1 MITDVTVMGTL
12 RHRRTPSPA
21 RWRNLYCECI
31 TFIQPWMMAEST
43 APLFGQT
50 SRYGAKIVAYGIMQN
65 VYIPFGFV
73 LILLRPF
80 GLMLVRPFGLMLV
93 RPSGFPTSTQLR
105 TVFRRVQAKRAEQEA
120 TFLILRAAGQPARA

>member
-80 GLMLVRPFGLMLV
+80 GLMLVRP
-93 RPSGFPTSTQLR
+93 SGFPTSTQLR

>member
-1 MITDVTVMGTL
+1 MITDVTLVGTL
-12 RHRRTPSPA
+12 RHRRTPSPV

-50 SRYGAKIVAYGIMQN
+50 SRYEAKIVAYGIMQN

-73 LILLRPF
+73 LILLSLGF
-80 GLMLVRPFGLMLV
+80 NLNSGYSAHSGAVRTYVPL
-93 RPSGFPTSTQLR
+93 
-105 TVFRRVQAKRAEQEA
+105 
-120 TFLILRAAGQPARA
+120 PA